1 MSQDQRHPKS
11 TYDAKYPYNRV
22 FISESGHEIHYDD
35 TPGRE
40 RIRMSHKAGTYE
52 EIGPDGKLV
61 NMVVGSKSEYIK
73 QGLTQTIDKNVDV
86 KIGGASRTSVTGSSH
101 SEIKGDVTAAVGG
114 DQKTMIGGDSVSA
127 VKGDSVHG
135 VTGKMLMK
143 VGGGL
148 QLKGDGT
155 NDTKIDGKT
164 VIEFGD
170 LLSISAKRDILFE
183 SDTSITLKVG
193 SNKIVITPDHISI
206 VGKGGD
212 VYLYSESG
220 IIHSF
225 ATINKVT
232 PPWVNGASP
241 PPEA

>member
-40 RIRMSHKAGTYE
+40 RIRMSHKSGTYE
-52 EIGPDGKLV
+52 EIGPDGKQV
-61 NMVVGSKSEYIK
+61 NMVVGSKSEYVK

-101 SEIKGDVTAAVGG
+101 SEIKGDVTSAVGG

-143 VGGGL
+143 VGGSV
-148 QLKGDGT
+148 QLKGDGNT
-155 NDTKIDGKT
+155 DSKIDGK
-164 VIEFGD
+164 VSLEFGD
-170 LLSISAKRDILFE
+170 TLSVTARNNILFE
-183 SDTSITLKVG
+183 SDTNITLKVG

-212 VYLYSESG
+212 VYIFSES
-220 IIHSF
+220 IVHSF
-225 ATINKVT
+225 ASVNKVT
-232 PPWVNGASP
+232 PPWVPGASP